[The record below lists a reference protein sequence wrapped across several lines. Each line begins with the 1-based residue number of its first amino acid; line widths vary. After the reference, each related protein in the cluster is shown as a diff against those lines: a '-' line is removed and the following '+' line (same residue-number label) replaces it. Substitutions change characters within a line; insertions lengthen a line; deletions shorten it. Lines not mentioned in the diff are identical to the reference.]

1 MIGATVTWSRHGDAV
16 LTPSTSQLWFLKH
29 FSPSWRPATVSLRP
43 ARRLTQDDLLRRL
56 ELAGTTRGPRPD
68 RRSTGLP
75 LLQLP
80 RVAAG
85 DYDVV
90 IRGPARHQGTIR
102 VRVGR
107 TEQVLE
113 TWPLDA
119 GAAGSRTLL
128 LRLPVD
134 VHSITVDGDA
144 DAVARID
151 RVTLRPRHVIP
162 RPDRLTRDYARRATR
177 YGRVRAF
184 FLDDNAFM
192 EQPGFWTRGEAA
204 TTLIVDTPEPGH
216 LSVRLR
222 NGAAANEIDFSA
234 DGWKTI
240 VSLGPAETRDLD
252 LPASRGTARVLRLR
266 TASGFRPSEVDASTA
281 DVRRLGVW
289 VEFP

>member
-1 MIGATVTWSRHGDAV
+1 VV
-16 LTPSTSQLWFLKH
+16 LTPYTSQLWFLKH
-29 FSPSWRPATVSLRP
+29 FNPSWRPTSVSLRP
-43 ARRLTQDDLLRRL
+43 GRRLTQEDLLRRL
-56 ELAGTTRGPRPD
+56 ELASTTHGFRPD
-68 RRSTGLP
+68 QRSTGLP

-80 RVAAG
+80 LVSAG

-90 IRGPARHQGTIR
+90 LRGPARHQGTIR

-119 GAAGSRTLL
+119 GAADWRALV

-134 VHSITVDGDA
+134 VQSITVDGDA
-144 DAVARID
+144 DALARID
-151 RVTLRPRHVIP
+151 RVTLRPHIVIP
-162 RPDRLTRDYARRATR
+162 RPDRPTRDYARRATR

-204 TTLIVDTPEPGH
+204 TTVIVDTPEPGH
-216 LSVRLR
+216 LNVRLR
-222 NGAAANEIDFSA
+222 NGAAANEIDFAA

-240 VSLGPAETRDLD
+240 VSLGPGETRDLD
-252 LPASRGTARVLRLR
+252 LPASRATARVLKLR
-266 TASGFRPSEVDASTA
+266 TASGFRPSELDASSA
-281 DVRRLGVW
+281 DMRRLGVW